1 MEDPDLEWVQIK
13 PKMSEDQWNVYRRP
27 LSLVCTIGLFII
39 GLTEAIVLLWHR
51 GTWGFQE
58 WIHEVTFYNFWNGTY
73 IVISASILLML
84 TCALGYYA
92 IVKRSI
98 CWLIIVSIKD
108 TDRIPKKSL
117 YLFVKSSKIQSL
129 TNFIQENSVFTAFT
143 YCSSYVYD
151 ARTYWDQQETP

>member
-98 CWLIIVSIKD
+98 CWLIIVSIND
-108 TDRIPKKSL
+108 TENFSKFTKIP
-117 YLFVKSSKIQSL
+117 SL
-129 TNFIQENSVFTAFT
+129 TEFPKNFYI
-143 YCSSYVYD
+143 
-151 ARTYWDQQETP
+151 RKK

>member
-92 IVKRSI
+92 VVKRSI

-108 TDRIPKKSL
+108 TENFSKFTKIP
-117 YLFVKSSKIQSL
+117 SL
-129 TNFIQENSVFTAFT
+129 TEFPKNFYIRKKVAKFKL
-143 YCSSYVYD
+143 
-151 ARTYWDQQETP
+151 